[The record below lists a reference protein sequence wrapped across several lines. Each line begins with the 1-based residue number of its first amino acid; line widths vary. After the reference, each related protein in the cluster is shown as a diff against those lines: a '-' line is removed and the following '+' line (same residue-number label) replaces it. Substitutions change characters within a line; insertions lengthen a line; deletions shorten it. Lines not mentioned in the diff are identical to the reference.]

1 MFGPSTGKEAS
12 EGKFQDKKAWE
23 LHVCKG
29 GAQATIKFGT
39 EFAFCAESHPTL
51 VQYIHT
57 IIWVISYRHLVTVL
71 ITKQRVFF
79 PPINFRYCCPC
90 PRNLY
95 FT

>member
-1 MFGPSTGKEAS
+1 MFGPSNGKKAS

-57 IIWVISYRHLVTVL
+57 IIWVISYWSLSNCFNNKTEG
-71 ITKQRVFF
+71 VFSPDKF
-79 PPINFRYCCPC
+79 
-90 PRNLY
+90 
-95 FT
+95 